1 MIQDIHADIGTVG
14 RTDYKDLVAADAPPP
29 VGKRP
34 RRRCGHLIRSA
45 IPPVEND
52 EIISKAVHFQEIRHG
67 QPNTPNGG
75 E

>member
-1 MIQDIHADIGTVG
+1 MIQDIHADIGTRG

-29 VGKRP
+29 VGKRA
-34 RRRCGHLIRSA
+34 RRRFGHRNRTA
-45 IPPVEND
+45 AAPVEND
-52 EIISKAVHFQEIRHG
+52 EIISKAVHFQEISHG

>member
-1 MIQDIHADIGTVG
+1 MVQDIHANIGTRG
-14 RTDYKDLVAADAPPP
+14 RADHQNLVAADAAPP

-34 RRRCGHLIRSA
+34 RRRCGHLIRTA

-52 EIISKAVHFQEIRHG
+52 EIISKAVHFQKIRHG